1 MLNFYPG
8 NRMEDLVTL
17 LSRLLEIPSPSVP
30 TKVSV
35 LAEDII
41 VVQNQ
46 GMHHWLSLELASRRG
61 VIMNTRFPLPGH
73 FFWSLIKNLLG
84 DDAIPDVSP
93 YSREILVWAV
103 YQSLGEENFLNDSH
117 CEEPN
122 KYWFDSNTGK
132 SDVLK
137 RFQLAREI
145 SDLFEQ
151 YLIYRPEWITDW
163 EQSTSSLPS
172 SVQWQAKLWNSVRQR
187 LGEPP
192 LNLIDKAIAQLSQ
205 NANKLPPRV
214 FVFGINALA
223 PIWMDFLKAISR
235 YTEVHFFMLNP
246 SDEYWGD
253 LRTEKAQFRERA
265 KWLNKGRLVSALCD
279 DIGNPLLANL
289 GQQGQECLKL
299 ICERSDTEIPLFY
312 SSGRDTLLHCIQD
325 DILTLTDRRESSEGH
340 SFDESITLVSS
351 HSALREVQVLHDWL
365 LMQFKNDS
373 TLSPKDVLV
382 MSPQVENYA
391 PYIDSVFRRGWHKDV
406 QGSTQL
412 PCSIADRKLNDSE
425 PLIQAFSEL
434 LQLPDSR
441 FQVSQILAYLRLSA
455 VQKRFG
461 LDNKD
466 IDEYV
471 HWLSASAIH
480 WGLDAEHK
488 AVYSGADE
496 LNSNNNETK
505 NSQFTWQQGLD
516 RLLLGF
522 AQGDEEYIY
531 TDSKGE
537 DKLFLPWVEGG
548 QGEKLGRLIRL
559 IENLA
564 HYSYD
569 LKRERTPSQWQCLLT
584 SLIEN
589 LFDAESEDLH
599 GYQIILKVI
608 DSLNENAL
616 LAGFDTKLPLSVVS
630 AYLNNSFNQPEQGQ
644 SFMTG
649 QVTFC
654 SMIPMRSVPFKI
666 IAILGLNDGKFPR
679 QRQALGFDLL
689 ADSPPKLGDR
699 SRRGDDR
706 YLFLEALI
714 STREKLY
721 LSYQGND
728 VKTNQE
734 KQPSL
739 LVTELADYMSR
750 AYDWCFE
757 SELKNYPLQAFSEE
771 NYIAP
776 MYSFDAR
783 WLAIASKTKNASPEP
798 TKRHECVLPA
808 PVSENKSENKEE
820 LKLEQLI
827 SFFDNPARSFARERL
842 KLNLTAGKL
851 EVPEDAEPFSSNHL
865 DRYLIQ
871 SDLIQC
877 QLNAGDTEQLL
888 YRETLRGYL
897 PDSPRTSLELT
908 EWKKQSEHFYE
919 ALSGL
924 VSEGIEH
931 KEVSIN
937 IGKYQLTTSL
947 PISGSSSVFWRLADP
962 KGKDIVRMWLNHLVA
977 SEYFKNE
984 PSLALKQTKGIYRDQ
999 KNNGFKI
1006 LQFDTIAEPAEEL
1019 KKWLSYREQ
1028 GLLSPLLINA
1038 ELAKKVF
1045 EKVRAKKEFTSG
1057 DFNKLWCDSF
1067 TERGLS
1073 YDPYIQW
1080 FWDEAPEWPGT
1091 LKTTIENLYSTLFNS
1106 LQELE
1111 Q

>member
-17 LSRLLEIPSPSVP
+17 LSRLLEIPSITAPA
-30 TKVSV
+30 KASV
-35 LAEDII
+35 LAEDVI

-46 GMHHWLSLELASRRG
+46 GMHHWLSLELAQRRG

-73 FFWSLIKNLLG
+73 FFWNIIKTLLG
-84 DDAIPDVSP
+84 DEAIPDASP

-103 YQSLGEENFLNDSH
+103 YQSLGEESFLNDSD
-117 CEEPN
+117 CEEPK
-122 KYWFDSNTGK
+122 KYWFDLQTGK
-132 SDVLK
+132 VDALK
-137 RFQLAREI
+137 RFQLAREM

-151 YLIYRPEWITDW
+151 YLIYRPEWIKQWD
-163 EQSTSSLPS
+163 QSINIVSIPLDSK
-172 SVQWQAKLWNSVRQR
+172 SVQWQAKLWNSVKQR

-192 LNLIDKAIAQLSQ
+192 LNLIDKAIARLSQ
-205 NANKLPPRV
+205 NASKLPPRI
-214 FVFGINALA
+214 FAFGINALA
-223 PIWMDFLKAISR
+223 PIWMDFLKAVSEH
-235 YTEVHFFMLNP
+235 TEVHLFMLNP

-253 LRTEKAQFRERA
+253 LRTEKSQYRARA
-265 KWLNKGRLVSALCD
+265 KWLNEGRLVSALCD

-325 DILTLTDRRESSEGH
+325 DILSLTDRRDAPEEH
-340 SFDESITLVSS
+340 SYDESVTMVSS

-373 TLSPKDVLV
+373 TLNPKDVLV

-391 PYIDSVFRRGWHKDV
+391 PYIDSVFRRGWFKDNSE
-406 QGSTQL
+406 STQL

-455 VQKRFG
+455 VQKRFD

-471 HWLSASAIH
+471 HWLSVSSVH
-480 WGLDAEHK
+480 WGLDAAHK
-488 AVYSGADE
+488 TTLSE
-496 LNSNNNETK
+496 LGTEVNNH
-505 NSQFTWQQGLD
+505 FTWQQGLE

-522 AQGDEEYIY
+522 AQGDEECIY
-531 TDSKGE
+531 TDYTGK
-537 DKLFLPWVEGG
+537 DQLVLPWIEGQ
-548 QGEKLGRLIRL
+548 QGIKLGRLIRL

-564 HYSYD
+564 YYSVD
-569 LKRERTPSQWQCLLT
+569 LNRDRTPSQWQVLLM

-589 LFDAESEDLH
+589 LFDADSEDLH
-599 GYQIILKVI
+599 GYQLIVSVI
-608 DSLNENAL
+608 DTLIENTAL
-616 LAGFDTKLPLSVVS
+616 ADFNTKIPLSVVS
-630 AYLNNSFNQPEQGQ
+630 AYLNNCFNQPEQGQ

-666 IAILGLNDGKFPR
+666 IAILGLNDGQFPR

-689 ADSPPKLGDR
+689 AESPPKLGDR

-714 STREKLY
+714 SAREKLY

-728 VKTNQE
+728 VKTNQD

-739 LVTELADYMSR
+739 LVTELVDYLSG
-750 AYDWCFE
+750 AYGWKLDA
-757 SELKNYPLQAFSEE
+757 ELKKYPLQAFSEE

-776 MYSFDAR
+776 RYSFDGR
-783 WLAIASKTKNASPEP
+783 WLAIAQAAKEGSPNQI
-798 TKRHECVLPA
+798 KRSECVLPP
-808 PVSENKSENKEE
+808 PVIIDDISNGKET

-827 SFFDNPARSFARERL
+827 SFFDNPARSFARDRL
-842 KLNLTAGKL
+842 KLNLSFGKL
-851 EVPEDAEPFSSNHL
+851 DIPEDAEPFSSNHL
-865 DRYLIQ
+865 DRYLMQ

-888 YRETLRGYL
+888 YKETLRGHL
-897 PDSPRTSLELT
+897 PNSPRTQLELRD
-908 EWKKQSEHFYE
+908 WKQQSELFYE

-924 VSEGIEH
+924 AIEGIEY

-937 IGKYQLTTSL
+937 IGDYQLITTL
-947 PISGSSSVFWRLADP
+947 PMSGHSSIFWRLADP
-962 KGKDIVRMWLNHLVA
+962 KGKDMVRQWLNHLVA
-977 SEYFKNE
+977 SEHYKNDPSFDFK
-984 PSLALKQTKGIYRDQ
+984 LTQGVYRDQ
-999 KNNGFKI
+999 KNDGFKI

-1019 KKWLSYREQ
+1019 KKWLTYREQ
-1028 GLLSPLLINA
+1028 GLLSPLFLNA
-1038 ELAKKVF
+1038 ELAKKLF
-1045 EKVRAKKEFTSG
+1045 EKTRVNKEFTSS

-1073 YDPYIQW
+1073 YDPYMKW
-1080 FWDEAPEWPGT
+1080 FWDDAPDWPGT
-1091 LKTTIENLYSTLFNS
+1091 LKTTIEDLYCTLFNS
-1106 LQELE
+1106 VQELE